1 MGLWRSV
8 EGFSI
13 RKECVSCVEVEDK
26 CVLAC
31 HEECGAFP
39 LPPCAPRSL
48 VDNAFVGEASLQEFD
63 PDDLFELLPGKDA
76 PAGFLFSEAAI
87 ESKREYAVQD
97 TIDSSTDSARHDR
110 AKNSYSA
117 FSEIEEAGLVP
128 HDGKPPARRK
138 WGDAKDQ
145 FKMRYTISYEHDG
158 RHSEPNCGR
167 MTCTMV
173 DCRFTAI
180 GDVYEGPMP
189 IAGLWRSLLLAS
201 CKLRAFAS

>member
-1 MGLWRSV
+1 
-8 EGFSI
+8 
-13 RKECVSCVEVEDK
+13 
-26 CVLAC
+26 
-31 HEECGAFP
+31 
-39 LPPCAPRSL
+39 

-63 PDDLFELLPGKDA
+63 PDDFFELLPGKDA
-76 PAGFLFSEAAI
+76 PAGFPFSEAAI
-87 ESKREYAVQD
+87 GSKREYAVQD
-97 TIDSSTDSARHDR
+97 TIDPSTDSARHDR

-145 FKMRYTISYEHDG
+145 FKMRYTISYEHEG
-158 RHSEPNCGR
+158 GQSEPNCGR
-167 MTCTMV
+167 LTCTMV

-180 GDVYEGPMP
+180 GDVYEGPMS
-189 IAGLWRSLLLAS
+189 IAGLWRSLFLAS